1 MTVINTNVGAL
12 TARAYATKANDKMQA
27 SMERLSSG
35 LRINGAADDAAGLAV
50 ANKMKSQMIGIKMA
64 IRNSLDGISLVQTAE
79 SGMSEISNIIL
90 RMRELAVQMEN
101 GIYTSK
107 DRDNAQL
114 EVNALL
120 QEIDKIASNTKF
132 NDVDLLDGNYDQIIR
147 AGNTNAETIR
157 LRVDS
162 LKTSDVAKIKEFAS
176 EEAII
181 ESGQGVP
188 AVHSSIAVAYLN
200 GFFNQ
205 SADGADGVDADGSD
219 TDLQVQDGVLA
230 TIDTSILSSTFQE
243 KFKRDNLG
251 TFSLGGT
258 NAADFTINAKTGK
271 VTLKS
276 TVDWDYLSGDD
287 RPITGDGNGTS
298 SIGEQ
303 MSLGAGG
310 ENFKTFTIIYKTR
323 EDLANLAAGHI
334 ETVNLT
340 LKEKSGTQAETQL
353 DDIKVETGA
362 EATRAVETLDK
373 ALEEVSSAQAKLGAI
388 QNRLQHNIDNLSKGA
403 MLTEQS
409 VGRVIDANFATE
421 TSNLSKQQILSQ
433 AATAMLAQA
442 NQSKQ
447 SVLSLLQ

>member
-1 MTVINTNVGAL
+1 
-12 TARAYATKANDKMQA
+12 
-27 SMERLSSG
+27 MERLSSG

-162 LKTSDVAKIKEFAS
+162 LKTSDVAKITEFAS

-323 EDLANLAAGHI
+323 EDLANSAAGHI

-340 LKEKSGTQAETQL
+340 LKQQSGTQAETQL